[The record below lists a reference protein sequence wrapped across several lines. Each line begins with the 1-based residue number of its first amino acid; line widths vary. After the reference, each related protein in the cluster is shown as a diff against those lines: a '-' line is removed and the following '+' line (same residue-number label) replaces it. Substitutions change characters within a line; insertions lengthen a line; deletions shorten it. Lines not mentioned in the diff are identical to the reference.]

1 MRKFRKTRGRWE
13 FELDLVQTDK
23 RSVSHNE
30 ESSSFN
36 GGNLGGGHNDAQ
48 RSIAI

>member
-1 MRKFRKTRGRWE
+1 MRKFRKTTGRWE

-30 ESSSFN
+30 DSSSFN

-48 RSIAI
+48 RSLAI